1 MRSFLLGA
9 QDNVTALGASERVK
23 ISQASNVSVDNTP
36 EAAFVSKKC
45 FMADR
50 ELGGTVFSLGD
61 AVIVRVNGQEV
72 VAKLDCF
79 LSVRLTNELS
89 TLKLLVKLFFYS
101 TIIGDDELPV
111 RDFWSGFIKVHSR
124 EIPDPAFLQVN
135 DILRKVIL
143 YKSEDDILTVA
154 DFQRHSQSLPYS
166 VIVPVYPENG
176 DMLLIQG
183 EGIKDIWY
191 GHVHSTD
198 YSRKTVDVFFF
209 CGNLSNRSEN
219 VFVREA
225 HGRYARNVVP
235 WESILGI
242 AEGQWESSSC
252 WQKKN

>member
-61 AVIVRVNGQEV
+61 AVIVRVSGQEV

-143 YKSEDDILTVA
+143 FKSEDDILTVA
-154 DFQRHSQSLPYS
+154 DFQRHSQSLPYL

-209 CGNLSNRSEN
+209 CGKQQ
-219 VFVREA
+219 VRKCFCE
-225 HGRYARNVVP
+225 GGS
-235 WESILGI
+235 WKICQKCCSMGI
-242 AEGQWESSSC
+242 YTWNC
-252 WQKKN
+252 